1 MESCAVDY
9 RFEST
14 IEMVSGNQ
22 PKEFKDLYCS
32 GAGAAWEAS
41 IGYKLI
47 HLVYSA
53 GLGVFGRRRCSVL
66 TFRRFDVSAF
76 RRFDVS
82 AFRRF
87 GVLSLSPVITV
98 MSCRSSGVC
107 FKERIGVPVSSWK

>member
-1 MESCAVDY
+1 MDY

-14 IEMVSGNQ
+14 IEMVSGTQ

-53 GLGVFGRRRCSVL
+53 GLGVFGRRRCSVS

-76 RRFDVS
+76 
-82 AFRRF
+82 
-87 GVLSLSPVITV
+87 
-98 MSCRSSGVC
+98 
-107 FKERIGVPVSSWK
+107 